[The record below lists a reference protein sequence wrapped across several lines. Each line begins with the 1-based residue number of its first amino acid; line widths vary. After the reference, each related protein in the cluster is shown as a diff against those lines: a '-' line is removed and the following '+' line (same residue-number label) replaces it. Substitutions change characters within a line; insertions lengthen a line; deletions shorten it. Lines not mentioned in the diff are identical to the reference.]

1 MKVNGDKLLCTTPTN
16 VRCEKI
22 ENVQLLCTFTHD
34 EMTLVLHLFLFPSL
48 CCESRPIMSKS
59 HTHHRICNILKTRVL
74 FADKRDKKHGE
85 AFQRI
90 LFCITEVE
98 SQMNDISRL

>member
-1 MKVNGDKLLCTTPTN
+1 MHNPHECKMRN
-16 VRCEKI
+16 EKNRKSSVALYI
-22 ENVQLLCTFTHD
+22 CYD

-74 FADKRDKKHGE
+74 SADKRDKKRGE

-90 LFCITEVE
+90 LFCITEDE